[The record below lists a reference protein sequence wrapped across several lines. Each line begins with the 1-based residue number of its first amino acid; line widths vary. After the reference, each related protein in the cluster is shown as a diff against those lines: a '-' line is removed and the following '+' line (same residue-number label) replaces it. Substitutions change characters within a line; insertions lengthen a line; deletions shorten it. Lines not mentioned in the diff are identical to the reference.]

1 MKRVLFLA
9 EARLDVLDIFRWY
22 ESERKGLGKVFRE
35 ALRQS
40 VQHIRQAPLA
50 SPVVYKD
57 LRRAL
62 VDRFPYAV
70 FYRVESGAILV
81 VGVFHG
87 HRDASTW
94 QQRG

>member
-1 MKRVLFLA
+1 MKRVLLLA

-40 VQHIRQAPLA
+40 IQYIRQAPLA

-57 LRRAL
+57 LRRVL

-70 FYRVESGAILV
+70 FYRVESGAIVV

-87 HRDASTW
+87 HRDPAVW
-94 QQRG
+94 LQRG

>member
-1 MKRVLFLA
+1 MKRVLLLA

-22 ESERKGLGKVFRE
+22 ESERKGLGKFFRE

-40 VQHIRQAPLA
+40 IQHMRQAPLA

-57 LRRAL
+57 LRRVL
-62 VDRFPYAV
+62 IDRFPYAV
-70 FYRVESGAILV
+70 FYRVESGAIVV

-87 HRDASTW
+87 HRDPNTW
-94 QQRG
+94 RQRG

>member
-1 MKRVLFLA
+1 MKRVLLLA
-9 EARLDVLDIFRWY
+9 GARVDVLEIFRRY
-22 ESERKGLGKVFRE
+22 EGERKGLGRVFRE

-40 VQHIRQAPLA
+40 IQHMRRAPLA

-57 LRRAL
+57 LRRVL

-70 FYRVESGAILV
+70 FYRVESGAITV

-87 HRDASTW
+87 HRDPSTW